1 MKKRQTIKALYEK
14 IREIINDN
22 PYMTEEQGFKLL
34 QDFGVDV
41 DPDKAVEQARK
52 RKLAGIVA
60 RERDEKGRRKAF
72 ASNNDDGET
81 VYTNIENETR
91 VRPLTQIRTRLE
103 QQLKGLNKSYLK
115 ARRRERTNISVELMS
130 LFPDIKKA
138 DG

>member
-1 MKKRQTIKALYEK
+1 MRNRQSAKGLYEK
-14 IREIINDN
+14 IREILNDN
-22 PYMTEEQGFKLL
+22 PFMTEEQGFQLL
-34 QDFGVDV
+34 KDFGVDV

-52 RKLAGIVA
+52 RKLAGIIA

-103 QQLKGLNKSYLK
+103 HQLKGLNKSYMK
-115 ARRRERTNISVELMS
+115 ARRRERTNISTELMS

>member
-1 MKKRQTIKALYEK
+1 MRKRQSIKAMYEK
-14 IREIINDN
+14 IREIINN
-22 PYMTEEQGFKLL
+22 SPFMTEEQGFQLL
-34 QDFGVDV
+34 KDFGVDV
-41 DPDKAVEQARK
+41 DPNKAVDQARK

-103 QQLKGLNKSYLK
+103 HQIKGLNKSYLK
-115 ARRRERTNISVELMS
+115 ARRRERTNISTELMS
-130 LFPDIKKA
+130 LFPDIKQV